1 MTIVISQAN
10 QTVWDIT
17 LQTLGSVEGIFNILA
32 ANAFLRIDYT
42 LPAGVQILIP
52 DGLVI
57 KPDVVDYYV
66 KNNIYPATGDGHFA
80 TIDPQNMV
88 EIIQNTAYDLSGGNV
103 SFPGERLYNLRHKLT
118 VQINFSNVS
127 LAAIAYIEQ
136 SLDGINYN
144 PIVNISEAVPVVSG
158 SSSITF
164 NIEGLLT
171 DYSRVRIAVAGATTG
186 TIDEII
192 WRV

>member
-10 QTVWDIT
+10 QTVWDIA
-17 LQTLGSVEGIFNILA
+17 LQSLGSVEGIFNILA

-42 LPAGVQILIP
+42 LPAGVRILIP

-66 KNNIYPATGDGHFA
+66 RNNIYPATGDGHFA
-80 TIDPQNMV
+80 IIDPQNMV
-88 EIIQNTAYDLSGGNV
+88 EIIQNTAYNLTGGNV
-103 SFPGERLYNLRHKLT
+103 SFPGERLYNLQDLLT
-118 VQINFSNVS
+118 VQINFSNIS
-127 LAAIAYIEQ
+127 LAATAYVEQ
-136 SLDGINYN
+136 SLDGINFT
-144 PIVNISEAVPVVSG
+144 PISG
-158 SSSITF
+158 ASQAIPIITGSGSITF
-164 NIEGLLT
+164 NLDGLLT
-171 DYSRVRIAVAGATTG
+171 DYCRVRIAVAGATTG